1 MKKEIIFYA
10 PIGKG
15 TPPERIGGAEA
26 GCLKTMKI
34 YEGAGIKVIHLNR
47 PVSKGGIVKYI
58 AGMLLAPIKLFFLLL
73 CHPTAIVHV
82 VGFYHRTVG
91 QEKLL
96 VMMSK
101 MMGNKVIYEPRN
113 GSMIISYKEGD
124 ESYRK
129 KLSYLLRTS
138 DVVLCQGL
146 EYVDMIKSTFGLE
159 RSYYPNYIMDE
170 YVLPNN
176 LERGKQ
182 IKLLYFGRVVPE
194 KNVDVVI
201 KTASL
206 MKQKGYDVV
215 LDIIGGCSAEYQKE
229 LNNVVSGEKMED
241 IVTFHGRKTF
251 PFIAEI
257 LHKSHYYIFP
267 SSEANEGHSNSL
279 TEAMG
284 CGVVPIVSKA
294 GFNESICGNIDLVA
308 DDLLPQTYMSIIEK
322 IEREGKWGTYS
333 TFCYNRVINNYTQSI
348 VSKKLIGYVTP
359 LFNR

>member
-1 MKKEIIFYA
+1 
-10 PIGKG
+10 
-15 TPPERIGGAEA
+15 
-26 GCLKTMKI
+26 
-34 YEGAGIKVIHLNR
+34 
-47 PVSKGGIVKYI
+47 
-58 AGMLLAPIKLFFLLL
+58 
-73 CHPTAIVHV
+73 
-82 VGFYHRTVG
+82 
-91 QEKLL
+91 
-96 VMMSK
+96 
-101 MMGNKVIYEPRN
+101 
-113 GSMIISYKEGD
+113 
-124 ESYRK
+124 
-129 KLSYLLRTS
+129 
-138 DVVLCQGL
+138 
-146 EYVDMIKSTFGLE
+146 MIKSTFGIE

-201 KTASL
+201 KVASL
-206 MKQKGYDVV
+206 MRQKGYDVV

-229 LNNVVSGEKMED
+229 LNNVVSDEKMED
-241 IVTFHGRKTF
+241 IVTFHGRKPF

-348 VSKKLIGYVTP
+348 VSKKLIDYVTP
-359 LFNR
+359 LFYR